1 MATVANP
8 APTITIS
15 ASSIPFTEDNSS
27 SKLPLRIPVFAG
39 VRLMNQAIVRTVRF
53 VGGSRGQV
61 LDIGRRK
68 DERFLG

>member
-1 MATVANP
+1 MASVATP

-15 ASSIPFTEDNSS
+15 ASSIPFTEDTSS
-27 SKLPLRIPVFAG
+27 SKLPLRIPVFSG

-68 DERFLG
+68 NERYLG